1 LHLLVAYLQGQTT
14 SPHIDESKDL
24 RPSHKIA
31 AAFLQKAASKL
42 DVRVRDPE
50 SPVVPR
56 AVIQSDAPE
65 TPDSKSDGSE
75 LPAHPQTVVVAGS
88 RSDVQG
94 IPDNKLDVPD
104 ARRTAGAADKLD
116 VPELAEVSQSDVS
129 ETPENRLDEL
139 VYPEVQ
145 HHQEVESQWGAPV

>member
-1 LHLLVAYLQGQTT
+1 LGLLVVCLQERTT

-31 AAFLQKAASKL
+31 VAFLQKAADKS
-42 DVRVRDPE
+42 DARVKDPE
-50 SPVVPR
+50 SLAVLR
-56 AVIQSDAPE
+56 AVIQSDALE
-65 TPDSKSDGSE
+65 TPDSKSDVRD
-75 LPAHPQTVVVAGS
+75 AHPQTVVAAGS

-104 ARRTAGAADKLD
+104 ARRTAGAADRLD

-139 VYPEVQ
+139 VYPEVP